1 MVNNSQVNGIITYLT
16 KLTHTVDMFRFKFD
30 NVEYKINSST
40 GKATIE
46 YDVYVESKEKDIIW
60 LWDFFNC
67 KSKHILED
75 ACGVVSA
82 SFGDI
87 LPIVKY
93 IYLNGFETE
102 RYGGY
107 VPESFIKTV
116 NSQIQQHSTKKI
128 KSYFFCDGKR
138 KELIL
143 EVTYEL
149 SDIYSDDGITTDIS
163 VYCNRV
169 FVDNKPLENITQDL
183 AETIVGYVSEDEN
196 LRMEFDV
203 IIWNEIVKYMNLE
216 DCEIWTHTY
225 TYIRNIGD
233 TVVDD
238 FNYISHSTF
247 SSKLCSFISG
257 DY

>member
-1 MVNNSQVNGIITYLT
+1 MISSGQVKGIITYLT
-16 KLTHTVDMFRFKFD
+16 KLTHAVDMFRFKFD

-46 YDVYVESKEKDIIW
+46 YDVYIESKEKDIIW
-60 LWDFFNC
+60 LWDFFHC
-67 KSKHILED
+67 KSKHILEE

-107 VPESFIKTV
+107 VPESFITKV
-116 NSQIQQHSTKKI
+116 DKLIQQRGKKQI
-128 KSYFFCDGKR
+128 LTHFFCEEKR
-138 KELIL
+138 IDLRL
-143 EVTYEL
+143 NVTYGV
-149 SDIYSDDGITTDIS
+149 SDIYAEDGLVTNIS
-163 VYCNRV
+163 VYCNQV
-169 FVDNKPLENITQDL
+169 IVDGESLENIPQDI
-183 AETIVGYVSEDEN
+183 AETIVGYVSEEDTLKHHLE
-196 LRMEFDV
+196 D
-203 IIWNEIVKYMNLE
+203 IVWEEVTKYMNLG
-216 DCEIWTHTY
+216 DCELWTHTY
-225 TYIRNIGD
+225 TFIRNIGD
-233 TVVDD
+233 TVVED

>member
-16 KLTHTVDMFRFKFD
+16 KLTHTVDMFRVKFD

-60 LWDFFNC
+60 LWDFFHC
-67 KSKHILED
+67 KSKHILEE

-107 VPESFIKTV
+107 VPESFITKV
-116 NSQIQQHSTKKI
+116 DELIQQRGKKQI
-128 KSYFFCDGKR
+128 LTHFFCEEKR
-138 KELIL
+138 IDLRL
-143 EVTYEL
+143 NVTYGV
-149 SDIYSDDGITTDIS
+149 SDIYVEDGLVTNIS
-163 VYCNRV
+163 VYCNQV
-169 FVDNKPLENITQDL
+169 LVDGKSLENIPQDI
-183 AETIVGYVSEDEN
+183 AETIVGYVSEEDTLKHHLEDIVW
-196 LRMEFDV
+196 E
-203 IIWNEIVKYMNLE
+203 EITKYMNLG
-216 DCEIWTHTY
+216 DCELWTHTY
-225 TYIRNIGD
+225 TFIRNIGD

>member
-46 YDVYVESKEKDIIW
+46 YDVYIESKEKDIIW

>member
-1 MVNNSQVNGIITYLT
+1 MINNSQVNGIITYLT

-40 GKATIE
+40 GKSTIE
-46 YDVYVESKEKDIIW
+46 YDVYIESKEKDIIW

-107 VPESFIKTV
+107 VPESFITKV
-116 NSQIQQHSTKKI
+116 DELIQQRGKKQI
-128 KSYFFCDGKR
+128 LTHFFCEEKR
-138 KELIL
+138 IDLRL
-143 EVTYEL
+143 NVTYGV
-149 SDIYSDDGITTDIS
+149 SDIYVEDGLVTNIS
-163 VYCNRV
+163 VYCNQV
-169 FVDNKPLENITQDL
+169 LVDGKSLENIPQDI
-183 AETIVGYVSEDEN
+183 AETIVGYVSEEDTLKHHLEDIVW
-196 LRMEFDV
+196 E
-203 IIWNEIVKYMNLE
+203 EITKYMNLG
-216 DCEIWTHTY
+216 DCELWTHTY
-225 TYIRNIGD
+225 TFIRNIGD

>member
-233 TVVDD
+233 IVIED
-238 FNYISHSTF
+238 FNYINQTTF
-247 SSKLCSFISG
+247 SSKF
-257 DY
+257 